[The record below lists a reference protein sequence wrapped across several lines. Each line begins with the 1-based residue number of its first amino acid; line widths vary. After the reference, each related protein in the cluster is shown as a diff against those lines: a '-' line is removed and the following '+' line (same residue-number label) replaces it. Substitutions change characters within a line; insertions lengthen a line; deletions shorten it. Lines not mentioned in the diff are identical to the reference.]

1 MIFLHNKTFKSQKM
15 DDNSLAG
22 SSSLT
27 SSTPITWIEVKMDD
41 SQTTVDSMDLMKE
54 SDSKSKDDDKS
65 ESEITVIEPKL
76 ESSSTSHQTMVKDEN
91 GFTYYK
97 CRFCGLTYNFLTT
110 LKAHERVHDINQPY
124 ACNKCGES
132 FHFMCELEY
141 HAKSHLQQKGYKCDC
156 GRTFYQ
162 YTDLLYHKH
171 PEDEPDEFPLPMPQP
186 SEPRIIR
193 HSFSKPA
200 IPESEFPIPDYAVKG
215 FEPKHPLKVYSD
227 IRSKPYICQY
237 CSKSYPDSRQLAFHI
252 SSHRGEKNFS
262 VYSSRYLMCR
272 NDKSYISPGAV
283 PSVPDLFLR
292 RNYEDILHL

>member
-1 MIFLHNKTFKSQKM
+1 
-15 DDNSLAG
+15 
-22 SSSLT
+22 
-27 SSTPITWIEVKMDD
+27 MDD
-41 SQTTVDSMDLMKE
+41 SQISADSIDLMKE
-54 SDSKSKDDDKS
+54 SDSSKSKEDETVSSKNYILEKDEEDRDKTPPA
-65 ESEITVIEPKL
+65 ITKQQIE
-76 ESSSTSHQTMVKDEN
+76 KDEN
-91 GFTYYK
+91 GFTFYK

-124 ACNKCGES
+124 ACNKCGET

-171 PEDEPDEFPLPMPQP
+171 PEDEPDEFPLPLPQP
-186 SEPRIIR
+186 PEPRVIR

-200 IPESEFPIPDYAVKG
+200 IPESEFPVPDFAVKG

-272 NDKSYISPGAV
+272 NDKSYISPGAS